1 MKTQSAFGFAL
12 TALVISIIT
21 MILFFVK
28 VSSNS
33 VVDGMTFISVIAAF
47 IGISVTLVIGFQIY
61 SSMTIKD
68 KLAHIDSINKELL
81 KTKKEIIE
89 TEIKLKGELAEA
101 QAKSYAKINDYS
113 AAFTNLH
120 TALRY
125 YCNIDLMKEVIL
137 PLFKLLKVYGESIS
151 IDEFDSNCK
160 NHIID
165 TLFISL
171 NLDYSIIK
179 ETKYYWIIKD
189 DYEKLF
195 SQICNLLNSYKDTND

>member
-1 MKTQSAFGFAL
+1 MKTQSAFGLAL

-81 KTKKEIIE
+81 KIKKEIIE

-101 QAKSYAKINDYS
+101 QAKSYAKINYYS

-137 PLFKLLKVYGESIS
+137 PLFKLLKIYGESIS